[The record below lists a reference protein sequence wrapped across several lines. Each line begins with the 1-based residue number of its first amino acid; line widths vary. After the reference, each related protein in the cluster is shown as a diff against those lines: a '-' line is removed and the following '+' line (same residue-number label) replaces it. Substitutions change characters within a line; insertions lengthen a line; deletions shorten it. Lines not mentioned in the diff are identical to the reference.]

1 MRVVLCFCFV
11 LNSTKSRSL
20 SCCFLLLPPPPFD
33 NQNLLLE
40 ISASSLSL
48 LFADPCVCSCFTLLD
63 LDLLGFLLLP
73 PPPVWLPRLSHRI
86 YGVNVGMYI
95 VAASYSHIY
104 ICIFYKYTNRIQA
117 RGGRERGKTKSV
129 DLTHTNQRGETEYR
143 LVTALASVVGSSC

>member
-1 MRVVLCFCFV
+1 M
-11 LNSTKSRSL
+11 
-20 SCCFLLLPPPPFD
+20 LLPPF
-33 NQNLLLE
+33 
-40 ISASSLSL
+40 
-48 LFADPCVCSCFTLLD
+48 
-63 LDLLGFLLLP
+63 GF
-73 PPPVWLPRLSHRI
+73 PVFLIES

>member
-86 YGVNVGMYI
+86 YGVNVGMYT
-95 VAASYSHIY
+95 VAAYH
-104 ICIFYKYTNRIQA
+104 
-117 RGGRERGKTKSV
+117 
-129 DLTHTNQRGETEYR
+129 THTHTHTHTHKKKIKIKEKMGWVGASVFWSNANSTNTEYR
-143 LVTALASVVGSSC
+143 LITALASVGGSSC